1 MFSYSP
7 NFYQE
12 RLQRL
17 VVRCISICRAVI
29 RHLQGSKLTRDMM
42 VMKAVTAWCC
52 RVRSAAP
59 EIHFPL
65 NKEVQFSIHFCSIL
79 CIKYFLICKIKRY
92 VIMFFVYK
100 NRFLARQIGPVMAFI
115 SDNISVHVHLLE
127 NNDPI
132 KKNKDGCCQLGFSVS
147 LIFHKTTRVFQR
159 RSLLVYLCRYCRQ
172 RKVKTV
178 SSCGAHFRSGDN
190 IFSVQIATTTV
201 CITRKMHLYRHLSRF
216 LGRSLD
222 FSSV

>member
-42 VMKAVTAWCC
+42 VMKAVTAWSC

-59 EIHFPL
+59 EIQFPT
-65 NKEVQFSIHFCSIL
+65 EQRGSILYSFCSIL

-92 VIMFFVYK
+92 VIMFF
-100 NRFLARQIGPVMAFI
+100 FLYIKIDFWHGRSGPVMAFI
-115 SDNISVHVHLLE
+115 PDNI
-127 NNDPI
+127 PI
-132 KKNKDGCCQLGFSVS
+132 
-147 LIFHKTTRVFQR
+147 R
-159 RSLLVYLCRYCRQ
+159 
-172 RKVKTV
+172 
-178 SSCGAHFRSGDN
+178 
-190 IFSVQIATTTV
+190 
-201 CITRKMHLYRHLSRF
+201 
-216 LGRSLD
+216 
-222 FSSV
+222 